1 MQKCVALGA
10 SVTTEF
16 KRKAFLVCISGFSL
30 FLTGV
35 QLEVIL
41 GTCPSHHC
49 GPQNPDRPGHI
60 FVGSVRLFCRL
71 RGCVGC
77 HCDGSAEAPTEH
89 SWADAPQSQERSRCQ
104 PWARNFQHHHCPP
117 QDAGSVHQLP
127 QGTWSDLGGFRGAAQ
142 FSTEL
147 PTLPKMAMR
156 QLPRGTRAT
165 LSRSQCACGCFP
177 GYILVIPLTG
187 WSVVVRRWSDSVS
200 RGTAEKLEIEGIGE
214 SG

>member
-1 MQKCVALGA
+1 MQNQEQLSCMQKCVALGA

-16 KRKAFLVCISGFSL
+16 KRKAFLVCISGFTL

-60 FVGSVRLFCRL
+60 FVGSVRLFHRF

-104 PWARNFQHHHCPP
+104 PWARNSQHHHCPP
-117 QDAGSVHQLP
+117 QDAAL
-127 QGTWSDLGGFRGAAQ
+127 
-142 FSTEL
+142 STSC
-147 PTLPKMAMR
+147 
-156 QLPRGTRAT
+156 PRGRGQTWAG
-165 LSRSQCACGCFP
+165 LGVLPSPPQNSLRSP
-177 GYILVIPLTG
+177 
-187 WSVVVRRWSDSVS
+187 RWP
-200 RGTAEKLEIEGIGE
+200 
-214 SG
+214 